1 MGSARELIALL
12 AIPGTVLIAACAAPG
27 AIQHQE
33 SAAILYA
40 ENCAACHGDN
50 ARGDGIMNPY
60 LKIPAPD
67 LTLIAARRDGHFPE
81 AEIYRI
87 VDGQSSE
94 NWTTNRHMPIWG
106 YEFFG
111 NDSDD
116 ERAHGRGS
124 ARVDSLVAF
133 LKSRQQR

>member
-1 MGSARELIALL
+1 M
-12 AIPGTVLIAACAAPG
+12 
-27 AIQHQE
+27 
-33 SAAILYA
+33 LYA

-50 ARGDGIMNPY
+50 ARGGGIMSPY
-60 LKIPAPD
+60 LKMPAPD
-67 LTLIAARRDGHFPE
+67 LTLIAARRGGHFPD

-116 ERAHGRGS
+116 ERAHGRAS
-124 ARVDSLVAF
+124 TRVDSLVAF
-133 LKSRQQR
+133 LKSRQQP